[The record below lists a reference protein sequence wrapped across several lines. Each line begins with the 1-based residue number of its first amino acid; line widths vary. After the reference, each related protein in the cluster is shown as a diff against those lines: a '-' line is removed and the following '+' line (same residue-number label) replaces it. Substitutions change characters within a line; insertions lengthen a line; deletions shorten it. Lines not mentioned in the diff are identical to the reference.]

1 MAIDLKSALGR
12 FFPSPG
18 RREKISVG
26 AASQRWSVDWT
37 PTLQRLAWVIAGL
50 VLAVLPHIPHLP
62 PWVVLLAI
70 VAAGLRV
77 TVEIKQ
83 WQLPPTWLRSAV
95 AFAAMLGV
103 LFTYRTLNGV
113 EAGTALLVVMA
124 GMKLLETRSVRDLTV
139 IVFLCYFALF
149 AALLYNQSLLHLPYL
164 LVTAWVLTVTL
175 MRINQTTSTLPVR
188 EATSITG
195 KMFLQA
201 LPLAILLFL
210 FFPRLPGQ
218 FWAIPA
224 RDQATSGLDEEM
236 SPGDVSDLTIS
247 GAIAFR
253 VKFAGE
259 LPPPRERYWRG
270 PVLHDFDG
278 RTWRRPRLTF
288 IEQPVS
294 ASGPTYQYRIT
305 LEPHQRHWIFPLDVV
320 TQWGGRGAY
329 RTSDLQ
335 LFARRPISTLA
346 SFDLESSPRYRVEGR
361 LPAAMNATDT
371 RLPEGR
377 NARSLALAQE
387 MRARTGSDQ
396 AFIRAALSMFREQEY
411 YYTLEPPRLELNS
424 VDDFLFNTKRG
435 FCEHFASAFT
445 VMARA
450 AGIPARVITGYQGGE
465 YNPMSGYLTV
475 RQSDAHAW
483 SEVWLDGQGWVR
495 VDPTAAV
502 APERIERSLDA
513 AMAEGEPVPGRL
525 FLNNAVLAQ
534 LRLAW
539 DAANTFWNNQVVE
552 FGEAQQRWLMQRLNI
567 DDASW
572 EELGLA
578 LVATLIVFFVVLSAY
593 LAWRFRP
600 RRRDPVTQV
609 YEQLC
614 KKLAR
619 QSTPRLAHEGPNDYL
634 TRAIRFRPELATQ
647 LGEARNLYVSLRYG
661 PMPLSSQLSRLKF
674 LVNQLKA

>member
-1 MAIDLKSALGR
+1 M
-12 FFPSPG
+12 
-18 RREKISVG
+18 G
-26 AASQRWSVDWT
+26 AALRRSTLNWT
-37 PTLQRLAWVIAGL
+37 PTLQRLAWVITGL
-50 VLAVLPHIPHLP
+50 ALAVLPHIPHLS
-62 PWVVLLAI
+62 PWIVLLAV
-70 VAAGLRV
+70 VAATLRV
-77 TVEIKQ
+77 TIEIKQ
-83 WQLPPTWLRSAV
+83 WQLPPRWLRSV
-95 AFAAMLGV
+95 IAFAALLAV

-124 GMKLLETRSVRDLTV
+124 GMKLLETRTVRDLTV
-139 IVFLCYFALF
+139 IVFLSYFALF
-149 AALLYNQSLLHLPYL
+149 AAFLYNQDLLRLPYL
-164 LVTAWVLTVTL
+164 LITAWLLTVTL
-175 MRINQTTSTLPVR
+175 MRIHQTTSTMPIR
-188 EATSITG
+188 EAIGLTG

-201 LPLAILLFL
+201 LPLAILLFV

-224 RDQATSGLDEEM
+224 RGEAQSGLDDEM
-236 SPGDVSDLTIS
+236 SPGDVSELSIS

-278 RTWRRPRLTF
+278 RTWRRPRTSFIDQQVATF
-288 IEQPVS
+288 GQ
-294 ASGPTYQYRIT
+294 TYQYRVT

-320 TQWGGRGAY
+320 TQWRGRSAF
-329 RTSDLQ
+329 RTPDLQ
-335 LFARRPISTLA
+335 LVARDPISTLT
-346 SFDLESSPRYRVEGR
+346 SFDLQSGTQYAVAGR
-361 LPAAMNATDT
+361 LPAAMNIADT
-371 RLPEGR
+371 RLPQSR
-377 NARSLALAQE
+377 NPRSITLARQMHE
-387 MRARTGSDQ
+387 RAGSDDA
-396 AFIRAALSMFREQEY
+396 AFIQAILSMFRQQAY
-411 YYTLEPPRLELNS
+411 YYTLEPPRLELDS

-445 VMARA
+445 VLARA
-450 AGIPARVITGYQGGE
+450 AGIPARVVTGYQGGE

-483 SEVWLDGQGWVR
+483 SEVWLEGRGWVR
-495 VDPTAAV
+495 IDPTAAV

-567 DDASW
+567 DNASW
-572 EELGLA
+572 EQLGVA
-578 LVATLIVFFVVLSAY
+578 LVITLIGFFVALSAY
-593 LAWRFRP
+593 LGWRFRP
-600 RRRDPVTQV
+600 RSRDAVSQV
-609 YEQLC
+609 YERLC
-614 KKLAR
+614 RKLAR
-619 QSTPRLAHEGPNDYL
+619 QSAPRLAHEGPSDYVA
-634 TRAIRFRPELATQ
+634 RVIRSRPELAMQ
-647 LGEARNLYVSLRYG
+647 LAEARNLYVSLRYG
-661 PMPLSSQLSRLKF
+661 PSPLSSELSRLKF